1 MVIRSSDLDLD
12 FIQQIS
18 KISGD
23 SVKSCFQCGTCTGT
37 CPSGRLTS
45 LRSRTIIRK
54 AVLGLKKEV
63 LSSPALWECMICFKC
78 QEQCPRGVNIANVML
93 ALRNIAVREGIVPPE
108 GYLKMGKAVL
118 EEGAVQPPQEVV
130 TRDFESFTRTSF
142 SLPIPSKPTDLTKFS
157 RALTEAGLK
166 KAIGG

>member
-23 SVKSCFQCGTCTGT
+23 AVKSCFQCGTCTGT

-78 QEQCPRGVNIANVML
+78 QEQCPRGVNIPNVML

-108 GYLKMGKAVL
+108 GYLKMGKAVF

-142 SLPIPSKPTDLTKFS
+142 SLPIPSKPADLTKFS